1 MYLNIN
7 RRNYCVEEYGEG
19 EVLLLLH
26 GYMESKKAF
35 SSIKDKLGLQYRVI
49 AVDLPGHGDAGE
61 VDTPF
66 SFDELAADMVMLL
79 DYLKIEGRVHFAGH
93 SMGGYVGQAMA
104 AFYPNTLKSLNLIHS
119 ATWAASNE
127 YKKLKE
133 REKKFV
139 LKGKASSIAR
149 ISIPESFA
157 PNNRE
162 RLRPIIDAM
171 IDDSK
176 IMSQTSLVHI
186 IDAMK
191 ERQSWFHLVNCY
203 PIPVHIIAGK
213 YDQVAPLNKLKEDL
227 PNWRNSHMTVLENS
241 GHHGFIEEPEVFLYQ
256 LNQFTTQIDAHWK
269 ERQKAKEGKK
279 GMSNDSIKTDE

>member
-7 RRNYCVEEYGEG
+7 HRNYCVEVFGEG

-35 SSIKDKLGLQYRVI
+35 DPIKEKLALQYKVI

-61 VDTPF
+61 ITTPF
-66 SFDELAADMVMLL
+66 SFDEIAADMMMLL
-79 DYLKIEGRVHFAGH
+79 DHLEIEGRVHFAGH

-119 ATWAASNE
+119 ATWAASKE
-127 YKKLKE
+127 YQKLKE
-133 REKKFV
+133 REKSFV
-139 LKGKASSIAR
+139 LKGKAGSIAR
-149 ISIPESFA
+149 ISIPDSFA
-157 PNNRE
+157 PKNRE
-162 RLRPIIDAM
+162 RMRPVIDQM
-171 IDDSK
+171 IEDAQKMTTD
-176 IMSQTSLVHI
+176 SLVTI

-191 ERQSWFHLVNCY
+191 GRESWYHLVNCY

-213 YDQVAPLNKLKEDL
+213 YDQVAPLEKLQADL
-227 PNWRNSHMTVLENS
+227 PNWRNGHLTILEQS

-256 LNQFTTQIDAHWK
+256 LNQFTTQIDAHWQD
-269 ERQKAKEGKK
+269 RQKVKESTKLDQK
-279 GMSNDSIKTDE
+279 EDL